1 MDIQSTQEQ
10 ISLIWP
16 DESKTEDYQP
26 TYSHGMVEDLA
37 LEELA
42 KAINFNNRSKF
53 NAPVLMS
60 MFTDDAEVIN
70 YRLEIIEDFI
80 NNPEL
85 VSGLE
90 NLLPMLTEVSDVS
103 PSKGIDDSQLLRTV
117 KRLGELDL
125 YVKCVQQLHSVLSST
140 KKIIKSKGLIK
151 LQEKLNDIIDA
162 TIFRSLAERL
172 PKLRANFEGLSSVTV
187 GINLDA
193 QLRPVE
199 ATLLSINK
207 QKFKGEPFLEKIFN
221 KKKNKQDFTGIAE
234 LHSLDDTNINWS
246 MNNASGSALKLF
258 SHKNSYLKGKDPIS
272 SIALTHTL
280 FNDLKPILEN
290 TIKPISSEIAYFTKI
305 NSGFLAKLEPEL
317 RFFIGSAK
325 FIGRIQ
331 ALGLHMCR
339 PEIVSKE
346 QRIFNVE
353 GIYNINLALSMHY
366 KQPSVFLTSMI
377 VSNEV
382 NFDNTGRIFIL
393 TGPNRGGKTTYTQA
407 IGLTQIMAQIGLY
420 VPASKAKIS
429 PVDMIYTHFPSEEK
443 PDSNLGRLGE
453 ESRRLEEIFK
463 KATRYSLVLL
473 NESLSST
480 SAGESLYIAKDIVCA
495 LKLLGVR
502 AVFATHLHDLALDLD
517 FFNKNKLGDSR
528 VISLVSGVYN
538 VEDTIKNNNEI
549 AIRTYKII
557 PGPPL
562 GNSYARDIASRFGIS
577 LDNLVKTLKERD
589 VIDKNVDI
597 KDFNKKK

>member
-1 MDIQSTQEQ
+1 MNIQPTQEQ

-16 DESKTEDYQP
+16 NEINTQ
-26 TYSHGMVEDLA
+26 SHYLPYNHTMVEDMA

-53 NAPVLMS
+53 DASLLMS
-60 MFTDDAEVIN
+60 MFTDDVEIIN
-70 YRLEIIEDFI
+70 YRLEIIEDFM

-85 VSGLE
+85 ANGLE
-90 NLLPMLTEVSDVS
+90 DLLPMLIELSDIS
-103 PSKGIDDSQLLRTV
+103 PSKGMEDSQLLRTV
-117 KRLGELDL
+117 KRLGELDV
-125 YVKCVQQLHSVLSST
+125 YVKCIQQFHSILSNT
-140 KKIIKSKGLIK
+140 KKKIKSRGLIN
-151 LQEKLNDIIDA
+151 LQEKLEEIMDA
-162 TIFRSLAERL
+162 TIFRSLTERL

-199 ATLLSINK
+199 AILLSINK
-207 QKFKGEPFLEKIFN
+207 QKFKGEPFLEKIFS
-221 KKKNKQDFTGIAE
+221 KKKQKDEFVGIAE
-234 LHSLDDTNINWS
+234 LHSLEDTNLHWDA
-246 MNNASGSALKLF
+246 NNAGASALKLF
-258 SHKNSYLKGKDPIS
+258 SHKNSYLKGKDPINS
-272 SIALTHTL
+272 MALTQTL
-280 FNDLKPILEN
+280 FNDLKPIIEN
-290 TIKPISSEIAYFTKI
+290 IVKPISSEIAHFTKI

-317 RFFIGSAK
+317 KFYIGSAK

-331 ALGLHMCR
+331 ALGLQMCR

-346 QRIFNVE
+346 QRVFNVE

-377 VSNEV
+377 VTNDV

-407 IGLTQIMAQIGLY
+407 IGLTQIMAQVGLY

-429 PVDMIYTHFPSEEK
+429 PVDMIYTHFPTEEK

-453 ESRRLEEIFK
+453 ESKRLEEIFK

-538 VEDTIKNNNEI
+538 VEDTLKNNNEI

-577 LDNLVKTLKERD
+577 LDKLVKTLKERN
-589 VIDKNVDI
+589 VIDTNIDI